1 MEQVCKNYSA
11 LDFIIF
17 SPLAENVLVNAENIV
32 YNK

>member
-1 MEQVCKNYSA
+1 MERVCKNNS
-11 LDFIIF
+11 DFIIF